1 MGPRSGIRGAGSHD
15 LNSLK
20 WLNKIKVLGT
30 TALQITEAEA
40 EKSSELMQECFKH
53 AVNRQIFGDQLK
65 KDITARVCE
74 ICPSKCDQLRPCS
87 SCQTVIRKQLSTE
100 AEKAS
105 TWSHQTD
112 NIRWDGIQFP
122 SGLEDF
128 EMFSRQNP
136 HICLSVYSFQ

>member
-65 KDITARVCE
+65 KDITRAVE
-74 ICPSKCDQLRPCS
+74 P
-87 SCQTVIRKQLSTE
+87 
-100 AEKAS
+100 
-105 TWSHQTD
+105 
-112 NIRWDGIQFP
+112 
-122 SGLEDF
+122 DF
-128 EMFSRQNP
+128 KKSDAQGAFRRLYP
-136 HICLSVYSFQ
+136 TFV